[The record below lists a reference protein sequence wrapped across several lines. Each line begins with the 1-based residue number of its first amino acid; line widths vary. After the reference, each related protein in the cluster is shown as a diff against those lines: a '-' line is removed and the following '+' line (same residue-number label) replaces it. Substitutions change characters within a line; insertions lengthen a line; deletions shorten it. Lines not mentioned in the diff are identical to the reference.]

1 MNPMSIRDALN
12 STPRES
18 FANSEPLSV
27 VGICLDE
34 ETWTVLKLFAESA
47 PLIKLRSHFSEYA
60 AQDSDSVI
68 DWLGSPPPDICIIDF
83 DRDRRRAAQAAENIR
98 SAAPETALFAISS
111 DAQPDL
117 IIQAMRSGCSEYLL
131 KPMGREQLLNAVA
144 RVGGRRRERA
154 QPFKAQVL
162 AFMGAKGGCGV
173 TSLVTQLGALLAN
186 SFGKKTLV
194 VDLHPDFGDAALYLG
209 LTKYRYHFFEL
220 VENTD
225 RLDAELLQSFLARH
239 PSGLELI
246 PAPEGTDAPRRILPG
261 AVAQTFDFLRMRYE
275 YILVDMA
282 PGLSDENLEM
292 IRHCDQLHVVTVAEV
307 SALRNVVR
315 HCDYLTRKEIPRER
329 FRVVLNRHQ
338 KRSLISD
345 SEIEKTINQKI
356 FWKVPNQYAHV
367 VKAINGGDPIAQLST
382 SEVTRNLRELAF
394 FLGAK
399 AAGGEKEKDK
409 RKEGSGFLGLLGRS

>member
-1 MNPMSIRDALN
+1 MNPMSIRDTMN
-12 STPRES
+12 SSPRES
-18 FANSEPLSV
+18 FSTSEPLSV
-27 VGICLDE
+27 VGVCLDE
-34 ETWTVLKLFAESA
+34 DTWTVLKVFAESA
-47 PLIKLRSHFSEYA
+47 PLIRLRSHISEYRV
-60 AQDSDSVI
+60 QESDSAA
-68 DWLGSPPPDICIIDF
+68 DWLGSPSPDICIIDF
-83 DRDRRRAAQAAENIR
+83 DRDRRKAAMAAENIH
-98 SAAPETALFAISS
+98 SAAPDTALFAVSS
-111 DAQPDL
+111 DSQPDL

-144 RVGGRRRERA
+144 RVGGRRRERL

-186 SFGKKTLV
+186 SLSKKTLI
-194 VDLHPDFGDAALYLG
+194 VDMHPDFGDAALYLG
-209 LTKYRYHFFEL
+209 LTKYKYHFFEL
-220 VENTD
+220 MENND

-239 PSGLELI
+239 SSGLELI
-246 PAPEGTDAPRRILPG
+246 PAPEGNDTARRILPG
-261 AVAQTFDFLRMRYE
+261 AVSQTFDFLRMRYD

-292 IRHCDQLHVVTVAEV
+292 IRHCDQLQVITVAEV

-329 FRVVLNRHQ
+329 FRVILNRHQ

-345 SEIEKTINQKI
+345 SEIEKTIGQKI

-367 VKAINGGDPIAQLST
+367 VKAINGGDPIALLSS
-382 SEVTRNLRELAF
+382 SEVTKNLRDLAST
-394 FLGAK
+394 LGAK
-399 AAGGEKEKDK
+399 AAVGEKK
-409 RKEGSGFLGLLGRS
+409 KESSGLLGLFGRQ

>member
-1 MNPMSIRDALN
+1 MNPMSIRDAIN
-12 STPRES
+12 SSPRES
-18 FANSEPLSV
+18 FSTSEPLSV
-27 VGICLDE
+27 VGVCLDE
-34 ETWTVLKLFAESA
+34 ETWSVLKLFAESA
-47 PLIKLRSHFSEYA
+47 PLIRLRSHISEYRI
-60 AQDSDSVI
+60 QETDSAT
-68 DWLGSPPPDICIIDF
+68 DWLGSPSPDICIIDF
-83 DRDRRRAAQAAENIR
+83 DRDRRKAAQAAELIHGT
-98 SAAPETALFAISS
+98 APDTALFAVSS
-111 DAQPDL
+111 DSQPDL

-144 RVGGRRRERA
+144 RVGGRRKERL

-186 SFGKKTLV
+186 TFSKKTLV
-194 VDLHPDFGDAALYLG
+194 IDLHPDFGDAALYLG

-220 VENTD
+220 VENND

-239 PSGLELI
+239 SSGLELI
-246 PAPEGTDAPRRILPG
+246 PAPEGSDVARRILPG
-261 AVAQTFDFLRMRYE
+261 AVAQTLDFLRMRYE

-292 IRHCDQLHVVTVAEV
+292 IRHCDQLQVVTVAEV

-315 HCDYLTRKEIPRER
+315 HFDYLTRKEIPRER
-329 FRVVLNRHQ
+329 FRVILNRHQ

-345 SEIEKTINQKI
+345 SDIEKTLGQRI

-367 VKAINGGDPIAQLST
+367 VKAINGGDPIALLSS
-382 SEVTRNLRELAF
+382 SEVTRNLRELAST
-394 FLGAK
+394 LGAK
-399 AAGGEKEKDK
+399 PSGEKK
-409 RKEGSGFLGLLGRS
+409 KETSGLLGLLGRS

>member
-12 STPRES
+12 NAPRES
-18 FANSEPLSV
+18 FSTSEPLSV
-27 VGICLDE
+27 VGVCLDE
-34 ETWTVLKLFAESA
+34 ETWTVLKVFAESA
-47 PLIKLRSHFSEYA
+47 PLIRLRSHISEYRV
-60 AQDSDSVI
+60 QETDSPS
-68 DWLGSPPPDICIIDF
+68 DWLGLPSPDICLIDF
-83 DRDRRRAAQAAENIR
+83 DRDRRKAAQAAELIHG
-98 SAAPETALFAISS
+98 AAPDTALFAVSS
-111 DAQPDL
+111 ESQPDL

-131 KPMGREQLLNAVA
+131 KPLGREQLLNAVA
-144 RVGGRRRERA
+144 RVGGRRRERL

-186 SFGKKTLV
+186 SFSKKTLI

-220 VENTD
+220 VENND
-225 RLDAELLQSFLARH
+225 RLDAELLQGFLARH
-239 PSGLELI
+239 SSGLELI
-246 PAPEGTDAPRRILPG
+246 PAPEGNDMQRRILPG
-261 AVAQTFDFLRMRYE
+261 AVAQTFDFLRMRYD

-292 IRHCDQLHVVTVAEV
+292 IRHCDQLHMVTVAEV

-329 FRVVLNRHQ
+329 FRVILNRHQ

-345 SEIEKTINQKI
+345 GEIEKTLGQKI

-367 VKAINGGDPIAQLST
+367 VKAINGGDPIALLSS
-382 SEVTRNLRELAF
+382 SEVTRNLRDLASAI
-394 FLGAK
+394 GAK
-399 AAGGEKEKDK
+399 VAEVGKKGDKKKES
-409 RKEGSGFLGLLGRS
+409 SGFLGLLGR

>member
-12 STPRES
+12 NSSRES
-18 FANSEPLSV
+18 FSSSEPLSV
-27 VGICLDE
+27 VGVCLDE
-34 ETWTVLKLFAESA
+34 ETWTVLKQFAESA
-47 PLIKLRSHFSEYA
+47 PLIKLRSHISEYRVH
-60 AQDSDSVI
+60 DNDSVT
-68 DWLGSPPPDICIIDF
+68 DWLGNPPPDICIVDF
-83 DRDRRRAAQAAENIR
+83 DRRLAASAAEMIH
-98 SAAPETALFAISS
+98 SAAPETAIFAVSS

-131 KPMGREQLLNAVA
+131 KPMGREQLLNSVA
-144 RVGGRRRERA
+144 RVGGRRRERL

-186 SFGKKTLV
+186 TLSKKTLV

-209 LTKYRYHFFEL
+209 LTKYKYHFFEL
-220 VENTD
+220 VENND
-225 RLDAELLQSFLARH
+225 RLDAELLQSFIARH
-239 PSGLELI
+239 SSGLDLI
-246 PAPEGTDAPRRILPG
+246 PAPEGNDSPRRIIPG
-261 AVAQTFDFLRMRYE
+261 AVAQTFDFLKMRYD

-292 IRHCDQLHVVTVAEV
+292 IRHCDQLHVITVAEV

-315 HCDYLTRKEIPRER
+315 HFDYLTRKEIPRER

-338 KRSLISD
+338 KRGLISD
-345 SEIEKTINQKI
+345 SEIEKTIGQKI

-367 VKAINGGDPIAQLST
+367 VKAINGGDPIALISS
-382 SEVTRNLRELAF
+382 SEVTRNLKDMAST
-394 FLGAK
+394 LGAK
-399 AAGGEKEKDK
+399 ATAEKK
-409 RKEGSGFLGLLGRS
+409 KESSGFLGLLGR